1 MGNVSDVTD
10 QTWEAEV
17 LKSPTPVLVDVHSKG
32 CPPCRVLAPVIEE
45 IAGEYAGTLKVVKV
59 DSDEAPETVAS
70 LGITKVPTL
79 MVFKNGL
86 EAMRRT
92 GAAPKQA
99 LMAEIQ
105 RAL

>member
-1 MGNVSDVTD
+1 MSNVSDVTD

-32 CPPCRVLAPVIEE
+32 RPPCRVLEPVIEE

-59 DSDEAPETVAS
+59 DSDEAPETIAS
-70 LGITKVPTL
+70 LGISTVPTL
-79 MVFKNGL
+79 MVFKDGL
-86 EAMRRT
+86 KAMRRS